1 MKNWTMNNVG
11 SLSSKTIIVTGANA
25 GLGFEAAL
33 ALAKKDATVIM
44 ACRNASKAEA
54 AKEKI
59 LKEAPSAKLEII
71 KLDLSDLKSVH
82 AFAEEF
88 LKKHNSL
95 DVLINNAGVMIP
107 PFSKTVDG
115 FELQMGANYFG
126 HYVLTGLLLDCLNAT
141 KDSRIVML
149 SSIAHKTG
157 KISFDNLNAEKSY
170 SKSKAYGQSK
180 LACFMHAQELN
191 RRLSEAGSKVIA
203 VAAHPGVS
211 NTDLMRHIPKFL
223 MFIFSPLISI
233 ITHEPDNAAL
243 PELMAALDSDVQGG
257 DYFGPT
263 GFMEMKGKPGKVK
276 AEPHAYDNEVSK
288 KLFDVAEDL
297 TGFKYKF

>member
-1 MKNWTMNNVG
+1 MNNVG

-25 GLGFEAAL
+25 GLGFETSL
-33 ALAKKDATVIM
+33 ALAKKDAKVIM
-44 ACRNASKAEA
+44 ACRNISKAET
-54 AKEKI
+54 AKQNI
-59 LKEAPSAKLEII
+59 LKEAPSAKLDII
-71 KLDLSDLKSVH
+71 QLDLSDLKSVK
-82 AFAEEF
+82 AFAAEF
-88 LKKHNSL
+88 LSKYKNL

-126 HYVLTGLLLDCLNAT
+126 HFVLTGLLLDCLDAT
-141 KDSRIVML
+141 TDSRIVML
-149 SSIAHKTG
+149 SSIAHKAG
-157 KISFDNLNAEKSY
+157 RIDFDNINAEKSY

-191 RRLSEAGSKVIA
+191 RRLSESGSKVIV

-211 NTDLMRHIPKFL
+211 NTDLMRHIPKAL
-223 MFIFSPLISI
+223 MFISGPLLPF
-233 ITHEPDNAAL
+233 ITHEPSKAAL
-243 PELMAALDSDVQGG
+243 PEIMAALDANVQGG

-263 GFMEMKGKPGKVK
+263 GFMEMKGSPGKVK
-276 AEPHAYDNEVSK
+276 AMPHAYDKEVSK
-288 KLFDVAEDL
+288 KIFDVAEEL